1 MMARRE
7 QAEHAGQ
14 LGPPEL
20 APARPHSGL
29 WTFLSDKAI
38 QHSGPFAV
46 WLGEWP
52 IAALAHWQW
61 GGSSIASA
69 FLTLS
74 AVGITGTTWWAGV
87 EHGLKRQRLV
97 LSVATA
103 AAASGWFTFA
113 AIGGAT
119 TSAAFNSWLMGGST
133 LSLLWAVKRA
143 LRTNENTQASGDHL
157 KEGLFEKIG
166 LARAKARPAK
176 VEPNKV
182 TVPITLDRGAQTHDD
197 AAKAAKGLAGVLG
210 VPESAV
216 RWEKDPEDAG
226 RGQYVIVPED
236 MLKEATPWPG
246 PSCPGGSIADAP
258 IPVSI
263 YEDGPVCA
271 VWFNGDED
279 AGRNAQHYQVMG
291 MTGAG
296 KSQGGRVALV
306 DLMTR
311 RDVVCWL
318 LDPSKGAQTFGP
330 ILPGADWAALTMKD
344 CQTVISVLPNV
355 ITARANELGK
365 HGYDQWT
372 AEAGA
377 KLNMPY
383 IVVWFEEV
391 AKLFREGVELA
402 PIAQEARSA
411 GISLVFSLQRSS
423 HTSMD
428 TDVRANIGGAGV
440 FGTNSATDSGFALS
454 DDTMDAGAR
463 PEAWK
468 NNKPGYS
475 YWEAAGLD
483 EERFATPTR
492 TYLMDKQVAAEAIA
506 RYKTVRAPDAGPV
519 TAQAAGPAYAN
530 RKRYDSAVQAAAE
543 QPVEEATGDPDLDA
557 DDMALHATD
566 PEYADLH
573 VDIDRELPPVP
584 PGMDIPLGQPS
595 AAREMS
601 REESL
606 DELEAVLNEFIDE
619 GRLEFGPKDLRPH
632 LARIGKGASWVR
644 REFRR
649 LEADGTLSTTD
660 EAGVYRINVAQPA

>member
-1 MMARRE
+1 MMARRD
-7 QAEHAGQ
+7 QAEQ
-14 LGPPEL
+14 PEL
-20 APARPHSGL
+20 APARTRSGL
-29 WTFLSDKAI
+29 FTFLSDKAI
-38 QHSGPFAV
+38 QHSAPFAV
-46 WLGEWP
+46 WLAEWP
-52 IAALAHWQW
+52 VAAAAHWQW
-61 GGSSIASA
+61 GGSTVASA

-74 AVGITGTTWWAGV
+74 AVGITGTTWWAGQ

-97 LSVATA
+97 MATATA
-103 AAASGWFTFA
+103 ACASSWFAGA
-113 AIGGAT
+113 AIGGPT
-119 TSAAFNSWLMGGST
+119 TELAVNSWLMGGPT
-133 LSLLWAVKRA
+133 IALAWAVKRS
-143 LRTNENTQASGDHL
+143 LRTTENTQATDGSE
-157 KEGLFEKIG
+157 KGLLEKIG
-166 LARAKARPAK
+166 LARARARQPK

-182 TVPITLDRGAQTHDD
+182 TVPVELDRGKQTHDD
-197 AAKAAKGLAGVLG
+197 AAKAAKGLAGVVG
-210 VPESAV
+210 VPENAV

-236 MLKEATPWPG
+236 MLKEPTPWPG

-258 IPVSI
+258 IPVGI

-271 VWFNGDED
+271 IWFNGDED

-311 RDVVCWL
+311 RDVVLWL
-318 LDPSKGAQTFGP
+318 LDPSKGTQTFGP
-330 ILPGADWAALTMKD
+330 ILPGADWAALSMKE
-344 CQTVISVLPNV
+344 CQQVIGVLPPV

-365 HGYDQWT
+365 HGFDQWT
-372 AEAGA
+372 PEAGA

-383 IVVWFEEV
+383 LIVWFEEV
-391 AKLFREGVELA
+391 AKLFRDGVDLA

-475 YWEAAGLD
+475 YWEASGLD

-492 TYLMDKQVAAEAIA
+492 TYLMDKQVAAAAIA
-506 RYKTVRAPDAGPV
+506 QYRTVRAPDAGPV
-519 TAQAAGPAYAN
+519 TAAAAGPAYEN
-530 RKRYDSAVQAAAE
+530 RTRYDSAEQAGAA
-543 QPVEEATGDPDLDA
+543 QPVEEATGDADLDA

-584 PGMDIPLGQPS
+584 EGMDIPLVQPGGTVK
-595 AAREMS
+595 EKT
-601 REESL
+601 REEAL
-606 DELEAVLNEFIDE
+606 DELELVLNELVDA
-619 GRLEFGPKDLRPH
+619 GRLEFGPKDITPY

>member
-14 LGPPEL
+14 HEL
-20 APARPHSGL
+20 APARAHHGL
-29 WTFLSDKAI
+29 VTLLSDKAI
-38 QHSGPFAV
+38 QHSAPFAV
-46 WLGEWP
+46 WLAEWP
-52 IAALAHWQW
+52 IAAAAHWQW
-61 GGSSIASA
+61 GGSASASA

-74 AVGITGTTWWAGV
+74 AVGITATTWWAGI
-87 EHGLKRQRLV
+87 EHGLKRQRLAMAV
-97 LSVATA
+97 GTA
-103 AAASGWFTFA
+103 ACASGWFAGA

-119 TSAAFNSWLMGGST
+119 TELAVNSWLMGGPT
-133 LSLLWAVKRA
+133 IALAWAVKRA
-143 LRTNENTQASGDHL
+143 LRTTENKQVSADGAE
-157 KEGLFEKIG
+157 KGLFAKIG
-166 LARAKARPAK
+166 LAKARAGEIK
-176 VEPNKV
+176 ASPNKV
-182 TVPITLDRGAQTHDD
+182 VMPVTLDRGQQTHDD
-197 AAKAAKGLAGVLG
+197 AAKAAKGLAGVAGL
-210 VPESAV
+210 PENAV

-226 RGQYVIVPED
+226 RGQYVFIPED
-236 MLKEATPWPG
+236 MLQEPTPWPG

-258 IPVSI
+258 IPVGI
-263 YEDGPVCA
+263 YEDGPTCEI
-271 VWFNGDED
+271 WFNGDEQ

-311 RDVVCWL
+311 RDVVLWL
-318 LDPSKGAQTFGP
+318 LDPSKGSQTFGP
-330 ILPGADWAALTMKD
+330 ILPGADWAALTMAE
-344 CQTVISVLPNV
+344 CQAVIGVLPNV

-372 AEAGA
+372 SEAGA
-377 KLNMPY
+377 RLNMPY
-383 IVVWFEEV
+383 LIVWFEEV
-391 AKLFREGVELA
+391 AKLFRDGVDLA

-454 DDTMDAGAR
+454 DETMDAGAR

-475 YWEAAGLD
+475 YWEASGLD

-492 TYLMDKQVAAEAIA
+492 TYLMDKHVAAEAIA
-506 RYKTVRAPDAGPV
+506 RYRTVRAPDAGPV
-519 TAQAAGPAYAN
+519 TSAAAGPAYAQ
-530 RKRYDSAVQAAAE
+530 RKRYDSAAQAAAA
-543 QPVEEATGDPDLDA
+543 QPVEAATGEPDLDA

-566 PEYADLH
+566 PEYADIPI
-573 VDIDRELPPVP
+573 DIDRELPPVP
-584 PGMDIPLGQPS
+584 EGMDMPLIQPH
-595 AAREMS
+595 AGGRDMS

-606 DELEAVLNEFIDE
+606 QVLEDVLNEFVD
-619 GRLEFGPKDLRPH
+619 GGQLTFGPKDITAH
-632 LARIGKGASWVR
+632 LPRIGKSASWVR
-644 REFRR
+644 KEFRR
-649 LEADGTLSTTD
+649 LEAEGVLSTTD
-660 EAGVYRINVAQPA
+660 DAGIYRINVAQPV

>member
-7 QAEHAGQ
+7 QAVDQ
-14 LGPPEL
+14 PEQIV
-20 APARPHSGL
+20 PARAHNGL
-29 WTFLSDKAI
+29 LTFLGDKAI

-46 WLGEWP
+46 WLAEWP
-52 IAALAHWQW
+52 IAAAAHWQW
-61 GGSSIASA
+61 GGSAVASA

-74 AVGITGTTWWAGV
+74 AVGITGTTWWAGI
-87 EHGLKRQRLV
+87 EHGLKRQRLAMAV
-97 LSVATA
+97 GTA
-103 AAASGWFTFA
+103 ACASGWFATA

-119 TSAAFNSWLMGGST
+119 SDLAVNTWLMGGPT
-133 LSLLWAVKRA
+133 IALAWAVKRA
-143 LRTNENTQASGDHL
+143 LRTTENKQASGGDQV

-182 TVPITLDRGAQTHDD
+182 TVPIELDRGKQTHDD
-197 AAKAAKGLAGVLG
+197 AAKAAKGLAGALG
-210 VPESAV
+210 VAESAV
-216 RWEKDPEDAG
+216 RWEKDPDDAG

-258 IPVSI
+258 IPTGI

-271 VWFNGDED
+271 IWFNGDEQ

-296 KSQGGRVALV
+296 KSQGGRVVLV

-318 LDPSKGAQTFGP
+318 FDPSKGAQTFGP
-330 ILPGADWAALTMKD
+330 ILPGADWAMLTMKD
-344 CQTVISVLPNV
+344 CQAGIAVLPNV

-377 KLNMPY
+377 RLNMPY
-383 IVVWFEEV
+383 VICWFEEV
-391 AKLFREGVELA
+391 AKLFREGVDLA

-440 FGTNSATDSGFALS
+440 FGTNSAVDSGFALS
-454 DDTMDAGAR
+454 DDTIDAGAR

-475 YWEAAGLD
+475 YWEAAGLN

-492 TYLMDKQVAAEAIA
+492 TYLMDKQVAAETVAA
-506 RYKTVRAPDAGPV
+506 FRTVRAPDAGPV
-519 TAQAAGPAYAN
+519 TAEAAGPAYAD
-530 RKRYDSAVQAAAE
+530 RKRYDNPAQAAAA
-543 QPVEEATGDPDLDA
+543 QPVEAATGEPDLDA

-566 PEYADLH
+566 PEYADIPI
-573 VDIDRELPPVP
+573 DIDRPLPPVP
-584 PGMDIPLGQPS
+584 EGLDVPLAQPQGGG
-595 AAREMS
+595 RDMS

-606 DELEAVLNEFIDE
+606 QALEDVLNELVDR
-619 GRLEFGPKDLRPH
+619 GQLEFGPKDLRPH
-632 LARIGKGASWVR
+632 LAQIGKSYSWVR
-644 REFRR
+644 KEFRG
-649 LEADGTLSTTD
+649 LEARGVLSATD
-660 EAGVYRINVAQPA
+660 EAGIYRINVAQPV